1 MHGPSR
7 VFCPPSIASGAR
19 WQLRRLATSPQGEP
33 PLGPSAMAALRR
45 LQLDQLAECGLDVA
59 EAAAVA
65 ALIGQVL
72 AQGGG
77 SGEAGAAPE
86 VRTTRVPALV

>member
-1 MHGPSR
+1 
-7 VFCPPSIASGAR
+7 
-19 WQLRRLATSPQGEP
+19 
-33 PLGPSAMAALRR
+33 MAALRR